1 MYQDLCSMA
10 QKPTAI
16 SAGSSKSAISGAT
29 PGGATNGGT
38 AWGPKFGGSA
48 WGPKFGGS
56 AWGPKFGGS
65 AWGPKFGRSA
75 WGPKFGRSAWGPTF
89 NGTPGRLRLNLSPL
103 RSDGSLV
110 LGLLFA
116 VTTVGFNGRPKRP
129 RPGLNGWPNGRF
141 TPKFWG
147 SASTTQ
153 TRDTRARSTW
163 KTLSKLLVWI
173 TVRCCSSAE
182 YSYIV

>member
-38 AWGPKFGGSA
+38 AWGPKFGG
-48 WGPKFGGS
+48 
-56 AWGPKFGGS
+56 
-65 AWGPKFGRSA
+65 SA

-129 RPGLNGWPNGRF
+129 RPGLNG
-141 TPKFWG
+141 
-147 SASTTQ
+147 
-153 TRDTRARSTW
+153 
-163 KTLSKLLVWI
+163 
-173 TVRCCSSAE
+173 
-182 YSYIV
+182 